1 MGKDKEGMVR
11 FRVFFDNHRLLNNS
25 QLSDGLGRCWLLL
38 KPSIV
43 TFADLVSHL
52 REKFALRNRQI
63 RLVLLIDDFVLPP
76 FESTGILKDKDL
88 IRVKLKNVKLKD
100 ALLPCHSQNIVQDPQ
115 IARSHGFS
123 SDNNTMEDEKSQA
136 NSQGNVNNE
145 NAVHDGNLS
154 LGIGVL
160 KQKRRHSLEFHNSM
174 RKRQKPNCAEKQFT
188 KAGVQDVHSRQ
199 NTTLC
204 HVSSDSKMKL
214 PAQDYTHDDGLVVSL
229 PVSEITLG
237 EPSSSMSSKERQQS
251 EGINNVLESEP
262 HITCDATKKFA
273 QSSSATSNNDQNQG
287 RNSCRSVHE
296 KKSENHAWI
305 DRKPGGDS
313 PDLKAKTTVE
323 HKIDFATLF
332 PLTRSPLKG
341 DILAYRYV
349 EPSSTVYPVL
359 SSPQVGKVSAF
370 DYKSSEIVL
379 IPAPEF
385 EIFSEENPMSPTS
398 LRAASPYKEDG
409 SLQIKLSAL
418 IDVRLLKA
426 HNSKE
431 LACLP
436 EGTFNRT
443 KKDKSDVAV
452 AKSTWNHSSVHRTG
466 SSNGT
471 KPTSNDRRASAS
483 WLYGASPAAALFWE
497 TVGSKGSFGK
507 GGKCSSSGKY

>member
-1 MGKDKEGMVR
+1 MAIFTR
-11 FRVFFDNHRLLNNS
+11 FLFRPGVYLWHCCMCAHVNLT
-25 QLSDGLGRCWLLL
+25 QLSTIACF
-38 KPSIV
+38 
-43 TFADLVSHL
+43 FA
-52 REKFALRNRQI
+52 K
-63 RLVLLIDDFVLPP
+63 
-76 FESTGILKDKDL
+76 TILW
-88 IRVKLKNVKLKD
+88 VKLKNVKLKD

-262 HITCDATKKFA
+262 HITCDATKFRFYKFDETGFLFAKFA

-332 PLTRSPLKG
+332 PLTRSPL
-341 DILAYRYV
+341 
-349 EPSSTVYPVL
+349 
-359 SSPQVGKVSAF
+359 VGKVSAF

-409 SLQIKLSAL
+409 SLQEAQMAL
-418 IDVRLLKA
+418 NLLQMTEGLPRHGFTAHRLQQLFFGRPLDQKVVLVRVV
-426 HNSKE
+426 NVPVQE
-431 LACLP
+431 
-436 EGTFNRT
+436 NT
-443 KKDKSDVAV
+443 K
-452 AKSTWNHSSVHRTG
+452 
-466 SSNGT
+466 
-471 KPTSNDRRASAS
+471 
-483 WLYGASPAAALFWE
+483 
-497 TVGSKGSFGK
+497 
-507 GGKCSSSGKY
+507 